1 MTQPRYGFIAMFL
14 LILAA
19 PFAVAQNGDPF
30 GDDWIQEVPNPF
42 NPFER
47 QESAAP
53 EVESP
58 DQTAKSN
65 TKAHDEYLKRRQ
77 EEFEAI
83 SERKSNA
90 EKKLEAEQN
99 ETIEIL
105 KKLQAQLSVDQFQ
118 QVERMW
124 QKSFARRAQTEE
136 EVFRLEEE
144 CHHLEDQIDLIKNQ
158 HSEKLTEVFELNEDV
173 YRELNEVK
181 ENCDDYRH
189 QLWVQQKSFDV
200 VQIWLAH
207 ALESIENP
215 ELQNWVLARLKSSPE
230 LTRQLIESHSAIQPP
245 TREPSESRLETVLK
259 DLAQQPNSS
268 LGKIASEIVLQINP
282 KFTSPYT
289 FPANT
294 TSRWPILPEVGRN
307 REQELLEKID
317 EQIEL
322 NLSGIFFEDVIDS
335 VNDLYKLPIM
345 MDSQVAEIVSESIVE
360 FEFDQVISLRSI
372 LHDCLPQL
380 GLTFQV
386 RDECLLITTMEQ
398 ALANPIR
405 RVYQVSAD
413 ASSEQASALA
423 KTLIEA
429 INSPELKIIPTGD
442 RLIVIGSEEHH
453 FEATKLLTQLLSRE

>member
-1 MTQPRYGFIAMFL
+1 MKKRESDAKKLLETDTKETAELLEKLQPQLAEDQFEQLSRMFWMS
-14 LILAA
+14 IHRRA
-19 PFAVAQNGDPF
+19 ND
-30 GDDWIQEVPNPF
+30 
-42 NPFER
+42 ER
-47 QESAAP
+47 Q
-53 EVESP
+53 
-58 DQTAKSN
+58 
-65 TKAHDEYLKRRQ
+65 L
-77 EEFEAI
+77 
-83 SERKSNA
+83 
-90 EKKLEAEQN
+90 
-99 ETIEIL
+99 
-105 KKLQAQLSVDQFQ
+105 FQ
-118 QVERMW
+118 
-124 QKSFARRAQTEE
+124 
-136 EVFRLEEE
+136 LEEE
-144 CHHLEDQIDLIKNQ
+144 CHHLEYEIYRKDQQ
-158 HSEKLTEVFELNEDV
+158 HSEKLTEVIQQTKHVHE
-173 YRELNEVK
+173 ELNEVK
-181 ENCDDYRH
+181 DNCDDYRH
-189 QLWVQQKSFDV
+189 QLWVQQKLFDV

-245 TREPSESRLETVLK
+245 TREPSESRLETALK

-282 KFTSPYT
+282 KFTSRYT

-317 EQIEL
+317 EQFEL
-322 NLSGIFFEDVIDS
+322 NLSGIYFEDVIDS
-335 VNDLYKLPIM
+335 VNELYKLPIM
-345 MDSQVAEIVSESIVE
+345 MDSQVAEIISESIVE

-386 RDECLLITTMEQ
+386 CDECLVITTMEQ
-398 ALANPIR
+398 ALANPVR

-442 RLIVIGSEEHH
+442 RLIVIGSEEQH